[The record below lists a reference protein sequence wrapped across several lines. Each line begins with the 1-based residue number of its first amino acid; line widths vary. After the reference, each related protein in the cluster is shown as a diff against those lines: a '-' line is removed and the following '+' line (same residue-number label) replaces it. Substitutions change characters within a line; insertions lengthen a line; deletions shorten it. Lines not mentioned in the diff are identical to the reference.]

1 MRIVASVEGQRGFT
15 LLEMLL
21 ASALLA
27 PLMIGLFMM
36 VDTMGGAYSK
46 GESKADLQQ
55 SARIVLARIVR
66 DLREAGLD
74 PSAVIPRLPIPAAIQ
89 TAEANRIAFIGDANG
104 DGSTEK
110 IEYRLDLS
118 VHPPVLR
125 RQQWSTWNNG
135 WSGTNGA
142 QPLAEGIA
150 SAEFTYFGPGGNAI
164 ASNEMPARVGEIS
177 GVAIA
182 IIARKA
188 SNQVTPELYRLVSQV
203 NLRNVRM

>member
-1 MRIVASVEGQRGFT
+1 MRVIASVEGQRGFT
-15 LLEMLL
+15 FLELLL
-21 ASALLA
+21 ASVLLA
-27 PLMIGLFMM
+27 PFVIGLLLM

-46 GESKADLQQ
+46 GESRADLQQ

-66 DLREAGLD
+66 DLRAAGLD
-74 PSAVIPRLPIPAAIQ
+74 PSAVIPRLPNPTAIQ
-89 TAEANRIAFIGDANG
+89 TAEANRIAFVGDANG

-110 IEYRLDLS
+110 IEYRLDLAA
-118 VHPPVLR
+118 HPPVLR

-150 SAEFTYFGPGGNAI
+150 SVEFTYFGLGGNTI
-164 ASNEMPARVGEIS
+164 TSNEIPASIGEINS
-177 GVAIA
+177 VAIA
-182 IIARKA
+182 VIARKA

-203 NLRNVRM
+203 SLRNVGM